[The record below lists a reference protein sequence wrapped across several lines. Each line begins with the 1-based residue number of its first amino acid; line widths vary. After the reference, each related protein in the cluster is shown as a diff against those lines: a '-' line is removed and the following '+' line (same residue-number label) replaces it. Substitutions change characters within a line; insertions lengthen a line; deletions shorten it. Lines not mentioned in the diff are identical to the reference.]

1 VSIDRKLNSSPAGYR
16 RITAELVEG
25 HLMPSRSRTLAVAV
39 IGVGVLV
46 AGCAATIAGTAARD
60 TSAATAFTP
69 ALPTLSTT
77 GIRIPT
83 SLSFNLPAPP
93 TPTSASGSTKATT
106 APTSSVDMNP
116 TRDTSANTTAASSGG
131 GVNVDR
137 IIGLLG
143 ADPLYV
149 DTDAK
154 KFSNTAQ
161 LQSLRSTLNS
171 ARSGGLQVNV
181 ALIGHEIDDLTGIS
195 DAISKRTGATSIVVS
210 PSHFAVSSDKF
221 SSAQL
226 QQAEQ
231 SASTASV
238 PADAASKLITAL
250 KSMYGTGKTTARST
264 RTTTAATAS
273 TAPGAVLTLDRFQ
286 LPDGS
291 IACAIQ
297 DDTIRCDVRNPT
309 YKPPTNPHPNCA
321 GDYGNAIMMTATA
334 APTFIC
340 VSDTVAD
347 PSLPKFANG
356 ETTQVGNV
364 MCFSTVPAVTCANLA
379 SGHGFTIQ
387 PDQFQIF

>member
-1 VSIDRKLNSSPAGYR
+1 
-16 RITAELVEG
+16 
-25 HLMPSRSRTLAVAV
+25 MPSRSRTLAVAL

-60 TSAATAFTP
+60 PSAATAFTP
-69 ALPTLSTT
+69 VLPTLGTT

-83 SLSFNLPAPP
+83 TLSFNLPAPP
-93 TPTSASGSTKATT
+93 TPTSASGPTKTST
-106 APTSSVDMNP
+106 APTSSIDMNP
-116 TRDTSANTTAASSGG
+116 TRGTSSTPATATSGA
-131 GVNVDR
+131 GVNIDR

-143 ADPLYV
+143 TDPLYV
-149 DTDAK
+149 DPDAK
-154 KFSNTAQ
+154 KFSDTAQ
-161 LQSLRSTLNS
+161 LQSLRTTLTS

-195 DAISKRTGATSIVVS
+195 DAISKRTGDTSIVVS

-221 SSAQL
+221 STAQL

-231 SASTASV
+231 SASTASA

-250 KSMYGTGKTTARST
+250 KSMNGTGKTTARTT
-264 RTTTAATAS
+264 RTTTATTAS
-273 TAPGAVLTLDRFQ
+273 TAAGAVLTLDRFQ

-297 DDTIRCDVRNPT
+297 DDTVRCDVRNPT
-309 YKPPTNPHPNCA
+309 YKPPKNPHPNCQ

-334 APTFIC
+334 APSFIC
-340 VSDTVAD
+340 ISDTVAD

-364 MCFSTVPAVTCANLA
+364 MCFSTVPSVTCANLA
-379 SGHGFTIQ
+379 SGHGFTIE
-387 PDQFQIF
+387 PDQFQTF